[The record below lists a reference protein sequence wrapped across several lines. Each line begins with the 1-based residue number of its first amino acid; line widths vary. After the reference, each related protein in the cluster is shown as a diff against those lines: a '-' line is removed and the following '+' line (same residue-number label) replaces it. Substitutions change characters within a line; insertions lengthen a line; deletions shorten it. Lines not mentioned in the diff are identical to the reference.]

1 MPLNIKNREIH
12 EQAQELASLKGVS
25 ISKAVGDAIREALE
39 HERVRRSRSFER
51 RRSALDEVAADFARL
66 PVVDSRSAEEIL
78 GYDEQGVPSS

>member
-25 ISKAVGDAIREALE
+25 ISEAVGGAIREALE
-39 HERVRRSRSFER
+39 QERARRSRSFER

-78 GYDEQGVPSS
+78 GYDETGVPG